1 MNSTPERARRAGVHC
16 SLLRIYL
23 ILVAIAV
30 KSRCFCQPDGISIT
44 LLKEDIYCTENFIC

>member
-44 LLKEDIYCTENFIC
+44 LLKEDI